1 MQIGEKVRFLNE
13 VGGGVISGFQGKD
26 IVLVEDEDGFD
37 IPMLRSQVVV
47 IETNANN
54 FVRKPKAQKPAE
66 TSEAPKPAATP
77 AIERQSLKAAMNAD
91 LDFEEE
97 DTDPADR
104 PITFQP
110 KPKERK
116 GGEHLNVCLAFVPED
131 SRELTTTRF
140 EGYLVNDS
148 NYFVSVVLANNEGA
162 AWHLRWQG
170 TMEPNTKQLV
180 ETFDRSILNDLQ
192 RLSVQLIAWKQDKP
206 FMLKP
211 AVGVELRLDT
221 VKFYKLHVFQPSP
234 FFREPALIYD
244 IVRDD
249 RPIRQVFVE
258 AEEVLDAMRGVEPS
272 SPYREEAPLDPS
284 VPSSPSSAPSSPSS
298 APSSPSSAPS
308 SPSSVPSSPSSA
320 PSSPSSAPFSP
331 SSAPS
336 SPSSRQPLP
345 SLQGGGGGGSS
356 SATAVVPVGSPTGP
370 SSSPVPQRSR
380 AEEREALKAA
390 KRALKA
396 EQQAKAAKKQ
406 QAAENRDPHIS
417 KPNHTPAD
425 DAPLEVD
432 LHINALLDNT
442 AGLSPAVLLNTQLTE
457 FRIIMDR
464 NIRKKGQRI
473 VFIHGKGEGV
483 LREALIKELR
493 RRYRTCT
500 YEDANFQKYGFGAT
514 MVTIR

>member
-13 VGGGVISGFQGKD
+13 VGGGIISGFQGKD

-47 IETNANN
+47 VETNANN
-54 FVRKPKAQKPAE
+54 FVRKPKTQKPAAAVE
-66 TSEAPKPAATP
+66 TPRPAATP
-77 AIERQSLKAAMNAD
+77 AVERQSLKAVVNAN
-91 LDFEEE
+91 LDAEEE
-97 DTDPADR
+97 DVEPGDR
-104 PITFQP
+104 PLTFQA

-116 GGEHLNVCLAFVPED
+116 GGELLNVCLAFVPED

-140 EGYLVNDS
+140 EAYLINDS
-148 NYFVSVVLANNEGA
+148 NYFISVVLANNEGA

-206 FMLKP
+206 YLQKP

-244 IVRDD
+244 IVRGD

-258 AEEVLDAMRGVEPS
+258 AEEVLDAMRERPTLNPSYEEGEASGNSGNSGISGLSAKPAPEEEP
-272 SPYREEAPLDPS
+272 A
-284 VPSSPSSAPSSPSS
+284 VPT
-298 APSSPSSAPS
+298 
-308 SPSSVPSSPSSA
+308 
-320 PSSPSSAPFSP
+320 
-331 SSAPS
+331 
-336 SPSSRQPLP
+336 R
-345 SLQGGGGGGSS
+345 
-356 SATAVVPVGSPTGP
+356 T
-370 SSSPVPQRSR
+370 R

-396 EQQAKAAKKQ
+396 EQQAKAAKQ
-406 QAAENRDPHIS
+406 QAKS
-417 KPNHTPAD
+417 QSV
-425 DAPLEVD
+425 LEVD
-432 LHINALLDNT
+432 LHIGALLDNVE
-442 AGLSPAVLLNTQLTE
+442 GLSPAVLLNTQMTE

-473 VFIHGKGEGV
+473 VFIHGKGDGV
-483 LREALIKELR
+483 LRESIIKELR

-500 YEDANFQKYGFGAT
+500 FEDADFQRYGYGAT

>member
-13 VGGGVISGFQGKD
+13 VGGGIISGFQGKD
-26 IVLVEDEDGFD
+26 IVLVQDEDGFD

-54 FVRKPKAQKPAE
+54 FERKPKSA
-66 TSEAPKPAATP
+66 KPAAAPTPEPQRPAAAP
-77 AIERQSLKAAMNAD
+77 AIERASLKAVMNAD
-91 LDFEEE
+91 LDAEEAE
-97 DTDPADR
+97 TDPTDR
-104 PITFQP
+104 PITFQA

-116 GGEHLNVCLAFVPED
+116 GGEQLNICLAFVPEN
-131 SRELTTTRF
+131 SRELSNTRF
-140 EGYLVNDS
+140 EAYLINDS
-148 NYFVSVVLANNEGA
+148 NYFICATLANNEGA

-170 TMEPNTKQLV
+170 ILPPNTKQQV

-258 AEEVLDAMRGVEPS
+258 AEEVLDAMRGQEPASVQDLRES
-272 SPYREEAPLDPS
+272 SDFQDEQDFVDEAEGAEAPAVPQLTREE
-284 VPSSPSSAPSSPSS
+284 
-298 APSSPSSAPS
+298 
-308 SPSSVPSSPSSA
+308 
-320 PSSPSSAPFSP
+320 
-331 SSAPS
+331 
-336 SPSSRQPLP
+336 Q
-345 SLQGGGGGGSS
+345 
-356 SATAVVPVGSPTGP
+356 
-370 SSSPVPQRSR
+370 
-380 AEEREALKAA
+380 REALKAA

-396 EQQAKAAKKQ
+396 EQQAKVKPPKKQ
-406 QAAENRDPHIS
+406 PAPKERDPHFS

-425 DAPLEVD
+425 NEPLEVD
-432 LHINALLDNT
+432 LHINALLDHT
-442 AGLSPAVLLNTQLTE
+442 EGLSPSVLLNTQLTE

-464 NIRKKGQRI
+464 NIKKKGQRI

-483 LREALIKELR
+483 LREALIKELN
-493 RRYRTCT
+493 RRYRSCT
-500 YEDANFQKYGFGAT
+500 YEDASFQKYGFGAT

>member
-54 FVRKPKAQKPAE
+54 FVRKPKPQ
-66 TSEAPKPAATP
+66 TSAVAPEASKPAATP

-91 LDFEEE
+91 LDSEEL

-116 GGEHLNVCLAFVPED
+116 GGELLNICLAFVPED
-131 SRELTTTRF
+131 SRELTSTRF
-140 EGYLVNDS
+140 QVYLINDS
-148 NYFVSVVLANNEGA
+148 NYFISVVLANNEGA

-192 RLSVQLIAWKQDKP
+192 RIGVQLIAWKQDKP

-244 IVRDD
+244 LVRDD

-258 AEEVLDAMRGVEPS
+258 AEEVLDAMRGEEPS
-272 SPYREEAPLDPS
+272 PVDS
-284 VPSSPSSAPSSPSS
+284 VDSVESSEVS
-298 APSSPSSAPS
+298 
-308 SPSSVPSSPSSA
+308 
-320 PSSPSSAPFSP
+320 
-331 SSAPS
+331 
-336 SPSSRQPLP
+336 
-345 SLQGGGGGGSS
+345 G
-356 SATAVVPVGSPTGP
+356 PVS
-370 SSSPVPQRSR
+370 QRSR

-396 EQQAKAAKKQ
+396 EQQAKAAKRQ
-406 QAAENRDPHIS
+406 QSTEDPNLRVS
-417 KPNHTPAD
+417 QSSQAPAD
-425 DAPLEVD
+425 NAPLEVD

-442 AGLSPAVLLNTQLTE
+442 AGLSSAVLLNTQLTE

-473 VFIHGKGEGV
+473 VFIHGKGDGV
-483 LREALIKELR
+483 LRDALIKELR

-500 YEDANFQKYGFGAT
+500 YEDADFQRYGYGAT

>member
-180 ETFDRSILNDLQ
+180 ETFDRSILNDLE
-192 RLSVQLIAWKQDKP
+192 RLCVQAIAWKQDKP

-272 SPYREEAPLDPS
+272 SPYREEAPLAPS
-284 VPSSPSSAPSSPSS
+284 VPSSSSSAPSSPSSRLPLAPSSPSS
-298 APSSPSSAPS
+298 APSSPSL
-308 SPSSVPSSPSSA
+308 
-320 PSSPSSAPFSP
+320 
-331 SSAPS
+331 
-336 SPSSRQPLP
+336 RQPLP
-345 SLQGGGGGGSS
+345 SLQGGVGSGSS

-370 SSSPVPQRSR
+370 TPVPQRSR

>member
-54 FVRKPKAQKPAE
+54 FVRKPKAQKQAE

-148 NYFVSVVLANNEGA
+148 NYFISVVLANNEGA

-272 SPYREEAPLDPS
+272 SPYREEEPLAPS

-298 APSSPSSAPS
+298 APSSPSS
-308 SPSSVPSSPSSA
+308 
-320 PSSPSSAPFSP
+320 
-331 SSAPS
+331 
-336 SPSSRQPLP
+336 RQPLP
-345 SLQGGGGGGSS
+345 SLQGGGGSGSS

-370 SSSPVPQRSR
+370 TPVPQRSR

>member
-1 MQIGEKVRFLNE
+1 MIMQIGEKVRFLNE
-13 VGGGVISGFQGKD
+13 VGGGIISGFQGKD

-47 IETNANN
+47 VETNANN
-54 FVRKPKAQKPAE
+54 FVRKSKPQKPMVAAE
-66 TSEAPKPAATP
+66 VSKPFKAAATP
-77 AIERQSLKAAMNAD
+77 SVERQSLKAAVNAG
-91 LDFEEE
+91 LDADEE
-97 DTDPADR
+97 DTDPSER

-116 GGEHLNVCLAFVPED
+116 GGELLNVCLAFVPED
-131 SRELTTTRF
+131 SRELSSTRF
-140 EGYLVNDS
+140 EAYLINDS
-148 NYFVSVVLANNEGA
+148 NYFVSIVLSNNEGA

-170 TMEPNTKQLV
+170 TMEPNTKQHV

-192 RLSVQLIAWKQDKP
+192 RLSIQLIAWKQDKP
-206 FMLKP
+206 YMLKP

-221 VKFYKLHVFQPSP
+221 VKFYKLHVFRPSP

-244 IVRDD
+244 IVRGD

-258 AEEVLDAMRGVEPS
+258 AEEVLDAMRGGAPS
-272 SPYREEAPLDPS
+272 EQSDHGG
-284 VPSSPSSAPSSPSS
+284 VPSHSETSEQSGDSDSYVAPAYAD
-298 APSSPSSAPS
+298 APVA
-308 SPSSVPSSPSSA
+308 
-320 PSSPSSAPFSP
+320 
-331 SSAPS
+331 
-336 SPSSRQPLP
+336 
-345 SLQGGGGGGSS
+345 G
-356 SATAVVPVGSPTGP
+356 TAVP
-370 SSSPVPQRSR
+370 RSR

-396 EQQAKAAKKQ
+396 EQQAKAAKQQTRQQTSNNSSSPKQ
-406 QAAENRDPHIS
+406 TLPSIQEGTGSEGI
-417 KPNHTPAD
+417 
-425 DAPLEVD
+425 LEID

-442 AGLSPAVLLNTQLTE
+442 EGLSPAVLLNTQLTE

-464 NIRKKGQRI
+464 NLRRKGQRI
-473 VFIHGKGEGV
+473 VFIHGKGDGV

-500 YEDANFQKYGFGAT
+500 YEDADFQRYGYGAT

>member
-54 FVRKPKAQKPAE
+54 FVRKPKAQKQAE

-116 GGEHLNVCLAFVPED
+116 GGEQLNVCLAFVPED

-272 SPYREEAPLDPS
+272 SPYREEAPLAPS
-284 VPSSPSSAPSSPSS
+284 VPSSPSS
-298 APSSPSSAPS
+298 
-308 SPSSVPSSPSSA
+308 VPS
-320 PSSPSSAPFSP
+320 SP

-345 SLQGGGGGGSS
+345 SLQGGVGGGSS
-356 SATAVVPVGSPTGP
+356 FASAVVPVGSPTGP
-370 SSSPVPQRSR
+370 TPVPQRSR

>member
-298 APSSPSSAPS
+298 APSSPSSRQPLAPS
-308 SPSSVPSSPSSA
+308 SL
-320 PSSPSSAPFSP
+320 

-345 SLQGGGGGGSS
+345 SLQGGVGGGSS

-370 SSSPVPQRSR
+370 SPVPQRSR

>member
-258 AEEVLDAMRGVEPS
+258 AEDVLDAMRGVEPS
-272 SPYREEAPLDPS
+272 SPYREEEPLAPS
-284 VPSSPSSAPSSPSS
+284 VPSSSSSAPS
-298 APSSPSSAPS
+298 
-308 SPSSVPSSPSSA
+308 
-320 PSSPSSAPFSP
+320 SP

-345 SLQGGGGGGSS
+345 SLQGGVGDGSS
-356 SATAVVPVGSPTGP
+356 SATAVVPVGSPTGL